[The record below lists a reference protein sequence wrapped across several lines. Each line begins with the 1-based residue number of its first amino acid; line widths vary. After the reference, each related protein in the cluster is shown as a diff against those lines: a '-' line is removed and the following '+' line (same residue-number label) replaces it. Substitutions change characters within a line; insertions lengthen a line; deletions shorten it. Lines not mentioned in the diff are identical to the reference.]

1 MEMINVIRNCIFIQ
15 MLLWSEDI
23 FIKDSVNTDIGRHG
37 MILALILIFIYSKYL
52 CILSP
57 LMQGLSS

>member
-37 MILALILIFIYSKYL
+37 MILALTLIFIYSKYL